1 MYCKKCGKEISD
13 YSLKCSYC
21 LEKVK
26 PNYDFLVSQGILKDK
41 NALETL
47 YMANYKSAYFI
58 AHTMTKNADDAM
70 DILHDSYMK
79 VFANLDSLTD
89 PKKFESWFKT
99 IVSNK
104 CRDYL
109 KRKNPSFLEDTYGE
123 EYENELVDDRYDSD
137 PMEYSIDEDVKQ
149 TIRKIIEN
157 LPDDQ
162 RLCVLMYYFDEM
174 SIHNIAQ
181 QLGVS
186 DNTIKSRL
194 RLARD
199 KIKAEIERLEDKGYK
214 LRAVAIFPLIRNAME
229 ITDIPG
235 EMAGFDHLI
244 NELEHGQANPQ
255 HSFNNQATKTVTKA
269 GVKTAVKTK
278 VILGVIIGAIVI
290 GGIATSLIIAKNKNK
305 NVIPT
310 AESKI
315 SSVTTQSTTT
325 ATTTTFTTTTK
336 STTTK
341 PKPEKVKTWADDYKK
356 LVKNFK
362 DIEFDVGD
370 NPATISY
377 TLYDID
383 KNSIPELIFTANG
396 SGDNFRMYNIK
407 IYSWSQSK
415 SSYNIGDLD
424 TMGSVLELSAS
435 HTLGYVNYSGTA
447 RSHFYQLNIKN
458 DKIIEK
464 EIKEGYYIPDSEISK
479 PLNQIYLYSLD
490 SSQIAN
496 EPTSYIDEMYKK
508 LGTETAEE
516 VKNTV
521 FPNTFIGMDKKYLID
536 NYFKGKYENDE
547 IPAGQEMISAI
558 KNTSIYPHYK
568 FGFEYKSNKVNAI
581 EVEQGGM
588 LNDKI
593 KIGMTYNELKK
604 VCDFDK
610 AFATFSIIGKC
621 AIEININGE
630 KWWIAFDL
638 SKQQESEIQKKIT
651 STDVAG
657 VHMFD
662 LTKWNPKSSAA
673 SYTDR
678 LSIQVG

>member
-186 DNTIKSRL
+186 DNTVKSRL

-235 EMAGFDHLI
+235 KMAGFDHLI

-269 GVKTAVKTK
+269 GVKTTVKTK

-290 GGIATSLIIAKNKNK
+290 GGIATSLIIAKNKN
-305 NVIPT
+305 VVPT

-315 SSVTTQSTTT
+315 SSVTTQSTAT

-396 SGDNFRMYNIK
+396 SGDNFRISLFK
-407 IYSWSQSK
+407 IYSWDKSK
-415 SSYNIGDLD
+415 GSYYIGDLNSE
-424 TMGSVLELSAS
+424 MGSVGEIEDSHALVYFDYYQGSGETNYYQVKMENKKLKTKLSKKAIFNPNSKYFTKLE
-435 HTLGYVNYSGTA
+435 
-447 RSHFYQLNIKN
+447 
-458 DKIIEK
+458 
-464 EIKEGYYIPDSEISK
+464 
-479 PLNQIYLYSLD
+479 QIYLYSLD
-490 SSQIAN
+490 SSKIAKN
-496 EPTSYIDEMYKK
+496 PTSYIDKMNNKFNEK
-508 LGTETAEE
+508 TTE
-516 VKNTV
+516 VKNTY
-521 FPNTFIGMDKKYLID
+521 FPNTFIGMGKKYLID
-536 NYFKGKYENDE
+536 NYLKGKYENDE
-547 IPAGQEMISAI
+547 IPSGQEMISAI
-558 KNTSIYPHYK
+558 KNTSVFPYYQ
-568 FGFEYKSNKVNAI
+568 FGFEYNSDTVGAIKVD
-581 EVEQGGM
+581 EGGM
-588 LNDKI
+588 LSDKI

-604 VCDFDK
+604 VYDFDK
-610 AFATFSIIGKC
+610 AFPTFAAYNYAVEVIIDGY
-621 AIEININGE
+621 
-630 KWWIAFDL
+630 KWHISFDL
-638 SKQQESEIQKKIT
+638 SDEQMAELQKQIT
-651 STDVAG
+651 SPDDAG
-657 VHMFD
+657 IRMFD
-662 LTKWNPKSSAA
+662 LTKWNPKSVVAL
-673 SYTDR
+673 YTGR
-678 LSIQVG
+678 LK